1 MKLIGLLLNLA
12 TTAFVAGSS
21 SHHENGN
28 ETDGLRL
35 IPSDHTVVRYT
46 NESLIV
52 LCRNTLADTKV
63 HWKSPKG
70 DIIKEHKGRIHI
82 EASPTSDDVKLV
94 FMHIS
99 LADKGDWSCEH
110 AGGGD
115 KASKPFNLI
124 VYQKITFTENT
135 TILTVKEGTNAT
147 ILCEVKG
154 EPQPNVTWHYNGQPI
169 TLETNSTKFRI
180 LADGLLINSVTQ
192 NDTGE
197 YTCRA
202 YQVNPIASDMQER
215 TVLLKIEHKP
225 IWTYMN
231 VVKERYTFINGT
243 TTLKCEAIAEPPANF
258 SWYRS
263 KKQIHNDKHYR
274 IESGNYVSTLHIRV
288 DNEDVFN
295 VYKCKVKN
303 HLGSIE
309 RALILKRGE
318 KPPTPKDM
326 QLRGYNSNTFDIVV
340 NHPRSSDVADPLMKV
355 TGYRIEYM
363 TELEFKKDL
372 GKWTNAKRKEFA
384 YEEGATFLISNL
396 EANTSY
402 LVRAAS
408 RNLAGY
414 SDWTKVE
421 KFHTLS
427 LTPANA
433 NSATSLTSFYTAKHW
448 LLGFAVMSLH
458 FSKNLAFGC
467 RAQQKQQL
475 LLQLV
480 TGSCTSLS
488 L

>member
-1 MKLIGLLLNLA
+1 MEVHVCIKLYFFSYFCFCILA
-12 TTAFVAGSS
+12 IVAGSNI
-21 SHHENGN
+21 HHENAN
-28 ETDGLRL
+28 ETDGLKL

-52 LCRNTLADTKV
+52 LCRSTLPDMKV
-63 HWKSPKG
+63 YWKSPKG
-70 DIIKEHKGRIHI
+70 DIIKDHKGRIHI
-82 EASPTSDDVKLV
+82 EVSPTS
-94 FMHIS
+94 
-99 LADKGDWSCEH
+99 E
-110 AGGGD
+110 
-115 KASKPFNLI
+115 
-124 VYQKITFTENT
+124 KITFTENT
-135 TILTVKEGTNAT
+135 TILTVKEGTKAT

-169 TLETNSTKFRI
+169 TLETNSTKFRL

-215 TVLLKIEHKP
+215 TVLLKIEHRP

-243 TTLKCEAIAEPPANF
+243 ATLRCEAIAEPPASF

-263 KKQIHNDKHYR
+263 KKQIHNDKHYK

-288 DNEDVFN
+288 DNEDVFS

-309 RALILKRGE
+309 RALTLKRGE

-340 NHPRSSDVADPLMKV
+340 NHPRSNDVADPSMKV

-408 RNLAGY
+408 RNVAGF

-421 KFHTLS
+421 KFHTLA
-427 LTPANA
+427 LTPTNT
-433 NSATSLTSFYTAKHW
+433 NSGTSLTLLFTAKHW
-448 LLGFAVMSLH
+448 LSFAVMSLH

-467 RAQQKQQL
+467 RAQQKQKL

-480 TGSCTSLS
+480 IGSCTSLS